1 MLQMIKKNVLIH
13 ILFKHRME
21 LIQKKAI
28 IDQQILMLIKQLNDT
43 FTKENEKMKNVEERA
58 SKNEYEERQKEL
70 REFIERLENL
80 NIVHE

>member
-1 MLQMIKKNVLIH
+1 
-13 ILFKHRME
+13 ME